1 LTILLQHIKI
11 PPFMRHDT
19 VTFTAALQAVI
30 CVVAGIAG
38 YALQGG
44 AAAAA
49 ALYGAMVAL
58 ANTLFLLW
66 RMRRSEQN
74 PQWKA
79 VQHLRLFY
87 RSGLERFLLV
97 AALLALGMGLLKLV
111 PAAVLI
117 GFVVSQLAWVLAPF
131 MAAKK

>member
-1 LTILLQHIKI
+1 
-11 PPFMRHDT
+11 MRHGT
-19 VTFTAALQAVI
+19 ITRTAVLQAAV
-30 CVVAGIAG
+30 CVVAGVAG

-44 AAAAA
+44 AATVA

-58 ANTLFLLW
+58 ANTLFLFW

-79 VQHLRLFY
+79 VQHLRWFY

-97 AALLALGMGLLKLV
+97 AALLALGMGWLKLV

-117 GFVVSQLAWVLAPF
+117 GFVVSQLAWVIAP
-131 MAAKK
+131 MAAKSK

>member
-1 LTILLQHIKI
+1 MSHGTSIT
-11 PPFMRHDT
+11 R
-19 VTFTAALQAVI
+19 TAVLQALV
-30 CVVAGIAG
+30 CVMAVIAG

-44 AAAAA
+44 TAAVA

-97 AALLALGMGLLKLV
+97 AALLALGMGSLKLV

-117 GFVVSQLAWVLAPF
+117 GFVVSQLVWVLAPF
-131 MAAKK
+131 MAAKSK

>member
-1 LTILLQHIKI
+1 
-11 PPFMRHDT
+11 MRHGT
-19 VTFTAALQAVI
+19 ITRTAVLQAVVCI
-30 CVVAGIAG
+30 VAGIAG

-44 AAAAA
+44 AAAVA

-66 RMRRSEQN
+66 RMRHSEQN

-79 VQHLRLFY
+79 AQHLRWFY

-97 AALLALGMGLLKLV
+97 AALLALGMGSLKLLPV
-111 PAAVLI
+111 AVLI
-117 GFVVSQLAWVLAPF
+117 GFVVSQLAWVFAPF
-131 MAAKK
+131 MATKK